1 MLVAWCGGRSVWTV
15 LATALMPP
23 PTYMTVPIVTL
34 HLCRPVTTGVPTCFP
49 TCTLTPTL
57 PPTPPSPPLQFDVFV
72 VIVSIMTVLV
82 DYLFPLSP
90 QALQLVRVLRVARIF
105 KLVPKIKGLR
115 MMFLTFVWSLPA
127 LFNVGSVTFIL
138 MYIYAVSWGAG
149 GRCGKGVNRCG
160 ARGCLR
166 SLTWAVSPSS
176 SCTAT
181 RTGRGVGTS
190 VNKCSCG
197 QNCID
202 LRPFATHT
210 LMGPLQLTHL
220 AHL

>member
-1 MLVAWCGGRSVWTV
+1 MHEGTVQHRSARRGCCAGRTWWIV
-15 LATALMPP
+15 LADCL
-23 PTYMTVPIVTL
+23 VPL
-34 HLCRPVTTGVPTCFP
+34 SPSQNRSAHLGI
-49 TCTLTPTL
+49 LTPTV
-57 PPTPPSPPLQFDVFV
+57 PPTPRLQFDVFV

-160 ARGCLR
+160 AEAACAL
-166 SLTWAVSPSS
+166 
-176 SCTAT
+176 
-181 RTGRGVGTS
+181 
-190 VNKCSCG
+190 
-197 QNCID
+197 
-202 LRPFATHT
+202 
-210 LMGPLQLTHL
+210 
-220 AHL
+220 